1 MLDVDEADEEEAQF
15 QALLKQQQRS
25 QTMAGQLQTFCYT
38 LKFNLSSDLSSG
50 LVYSFI
56 KL

>member
-25 QTMAGQLQTFCYT
+25 QTMAGQLQTFY
-38 LKFNLSSDLSSG
+38 LSSG